1 MGWIKLEVPTPLEA
15 GEAEKRLK
23 KGCKKA
29 KRSSYII
36 LIEQQVQHLRNFND
50 CGQNQ
55 FEGTKLD
62 VPTSLKASLA

>member
-15 GEAEKRLK
+15 GEAKKRLK

-29 KRSSYII
+29 KRSSYTI
-36 LIEQQVQHLRNFND
+36 LIEQQVQHHRIFND

-55 FEGTKLD
+55 FKWI
-62 VPTSLKASLA
+62 K